1 MLPEGRQVQG
11 QLSHA
16 HAFRASLLM
25 PPLPESTLVLPRQS
39 AGPALPNAA
48 AVEGQGQLS
57 CSHASSPTS
66 FSMPR
71 GGLGPFLHSLQIS
84 TCPKAAD
91 QTRNVT
97 CSLVVTDSCCFKA
110 VNPDMAHQW
119 QHKPGPHHGLGSIT
133 SNSHQDV
140 PCYLQVS
147 SSASLHCTHILL
159 FLFLFHFSTT
169 YLLLLERTRV

>member
-1 MLPEGRQVQG
+1 MLMPSGPAYLCLHYQSQLLCCPGKVQG
-11 QLSHA
+11 LLSQMLQLL
-16 HAFRASLLM
+16 RG
-25 PPLPESTLVLPRQS
+25 R
-39 AGPALPNAA
+39 
-48 AVEGQGQLS
+48 
-57 CSHASSPTS
+57 ASSPAR
-66 FSMPR
+66 MPAAP
-71 GGLGPFLHSLQIS
+71 LLSQ
-84 TCPKAAD
+84 CPGEDWGHFCTAFRYQHVLKAAD